1 MLIKQTENFILKQ
14 KTFFLNSRVKQTI
27 VAQNGPK
34 LCTLRDAFLLARS
47 FVQASKIEVL
57 ISFFKHPTIEVLLSF
72 VISDVAKAMAIIDRL
87 KRMLPSAQEYL
98 DNEGWALLEKLRGL
112 TANMSAQDRLMQEI
126 AREAKQLAD
135 K

>member
-1 MLIKQTENFILKQ
+1 MENFILKQ
-14 KTFFLNSRVKQTI
+14 KTFFLNSRVKQTNI
-27 VAQNGPK
+27 AQTGPK
-34 LCTLRDAFLLARS
+34 LCTLRDAFLLAQS

-72 VISDVAKAMAIIDRL
+72 VISDVAEAMAIIDRL

>member
-1 MLIKQTENFILKQ
+1 MENFILKQ
-14 KTFFLNSRVKQTI
+14 KTFFLNSRVKQTNI
-27 VAQNGPK
+27 AQNGPI
-34 LCTLRDAFLLARS
+34 LCTLCDAFLLARS

-57 ISFFKHPTIEVLLSF
+57 LSF
-72 VISDVAKAMAIIDRL
+72 VISDVAEAMAIIDRL

>member
-72 VISDVAKAMAIIDRL
+72 VISDVAEAMAIIDRL